1 MKPEDKKNNKIST
14 GKQILFSAIAIL
26 FLLFIVEGLLSIYV
40 YQKTGPENL
49 ASIET
54 LRTVKNFLLPNKLNL
69 DITNHNLVRPD
80 SSNSIN
86 NRIAEESVLSNKF
99 VHESW
104 VEFRNKDFDGNYM
117 DMKRSLRRSVPE
129 AFYNPSSPDTID
141 VYFFGGSTMFGFNV
155 LDYETIPSQFLKLYK
170 QQFPNGKS
178 IRVYN
183 YGTPMYYSYQELIL
197 LSNLI
202 YTNHQPDIAIFL
214 DGINDFWFA
223 TASYYRQS
231 YFSYIFRQV
240 FNMGLRSKG
249 EFQFMDT
256 AANMSKDPRNIP
268 LNEYNEKLVSN
279 YFENMEN
286 IKMMCDLAGTKPY
299 FFIQPSPFYNYKNQ
313 QNDPICFKDTNTRFN
328 TIYPLVKKLGS
339 GNADFIFLGDMLEN
353 EKGFPFIDGLHYSP
367 VFINK
372 IASNI
377 LDRMEFEE

>member
-1 MKPEDKKNNKIST
+1 MNKEIKNTRIST
-14 GKQILFSAIAIL
+14 GRQILFSSIAIL
-26 FLLFIVEGLLSIYV
+26 ILLFIIEGLLSIYV
-40 YQKTGPENL
+40 YQKAGPEKL

-54 LRTVKNFLLPNKLNL
+54 LRSVKHLLVPQKFNL

-80 SSNSIN
+80 SSKVN

-99 VHESW
+99 VYESW
-104 VEFRNKDFDGNYM
+104 VEFRNKDFDGRYM
-117 DMKRSLRRSVPE
+117 DMKSSVRRSVPE
-129 AFYNPSSPDTID
+129 AVYNSSSGDTID

-155 LDYETIPSQFLKLYK
+155 LDDETIPSRFLQLYK
-170 QQFPNGKS
+170 SKFPNGKS

-202 YTNHQPDIAIFL
+202 YSNRKPDIAIFL

-240 FNMGLRSKG
+240 FNRGLRSKG

-256 AANMSKDPRNIP
+256 ASNMSKDPLNIP

-279 YFENMEN
+279 YFENLEN
-286 IKMMCDLAGTKPY
+286 IRMMCAIAGARPY

-328 TIYPLVKKLGS
+328 TIYPLVKKR
-339 GNADFIFLGDMLEN
+339 GNEDADFIFLGDMLEN
-353 EKGFPFIDGLHYSP
+353 EKGYPFIDGLHYSP
-367 VFINK
+367 VFINR
-372 IASNI
+372 IAAEI
-377 LDRMEFEE
+377 IDKVDFD